1 MASRQQIKRRIGSVK
16 STKQITKAMQLVA
29 ASKLRRAQ
37 EAVAGPRAY
46 AELARQILARLR
58 KVSGGEAESALFAE
72 RPVKKRLLVVV
83 TSDRGLA
90 GAYNANAIRRMIKEL
105 QDDREKGISTAVIVI
120 GRQAANAAG
129 RISGLDIRA
138 VYQELPDKPD
148 ANTLRPILTTVTE
161 LYADEAVDAVDIINT
176 KFISTVSQQVQV
188 RRLLPAGFDYEKE
201 DNDTEAE
208 AETTVEATVEP
219 SVEVLLRSTA
229 MRLLDAQIYQALLE
243 AAASEHSMRMVA
255 MKNATDNASD
265 IIEDLTLEYNNARQ
279 AAITQELAEITGG
292 AEAMK

>member
-58 KVSGGEAESALFAE
+58 KVAGGEAESNLFTV
-72 RPVKKRLLVVV
+72 RPVKKRLLIVI

-90 GAYNANAIRRMIKEL
+90 GAYNANVVRRMIKEL
-105 QDDREKGISTAVIVI
+105 QQDRDNGVDTSVIVI

-129 RISGLDIRA
+129 RISGLTIRA
-138 VYQELPDKPD
+138 VYQELPDRPD
-148 ANTLRPILTTVTE
+148 ANALRPILNTVTG
-161 LYADEAVDAVDIINT
+161 LFADGAVDAVDVINT
-176 KFISTVSQQVQV
+176 KFISTVSQEVQV
-188 RRLLPAGFDYEKE
+188 RRLLPAGVDAEP
-201 DNDTEAE
+201 DDSPATES
-208 AETTVEATVEP
+208 VEATVEP

-265 IIEDLTLEYNNARQ
+265 IIDDLTLEYNNARQ